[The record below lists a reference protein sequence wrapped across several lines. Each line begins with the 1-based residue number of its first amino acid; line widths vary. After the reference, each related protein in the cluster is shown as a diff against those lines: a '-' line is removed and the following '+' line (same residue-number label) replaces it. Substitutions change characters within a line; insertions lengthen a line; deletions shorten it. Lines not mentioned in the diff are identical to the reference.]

1 MSVRAWGGK
10 RARSRSSRRDHDH
23 QGPGTDRAATKLT
36 DLIGNTPLL
45 RINCLSEATGIEIWA
60 KCEFLN
66 PGGSIKDR
74 IALQIVREA
83 ETAGL
88 IAPDTTPRCRV
99 FEGTSGSTGISLAMV
114 ARAMGYD
121 AEIVLPD
128 DTAVEKA
135 QLIENMGATVVKV
148 RPVSI
153 SNRAHYVNVARD
165 RARQFTAQQGEGRAR
180 GLFVDQFESP
190 MNWRTHYGTT
200 GPEIWAQTAGRVRFF
215 VAGAGTGGTMAGV
228 GKFLK
233 TRDERVQL
241 VVADPPGSGLFNKV
255 KHGVLFSDTEVEG
268 KRRRHQVD
276 TVVEGIGSNRMTG
289 NLEEIMDVVDDAIKV
304 TDAEAIRMSRKI
316 LEEEGLFLGSSS
328 AVNLVASHKLAQAL
342 SADREATGAETPGWI
357 VTILCDSGHRHL
369 SKFWNDPFLA
379 RHGFLDSPPSLS

>member
-1 MSVRAWGGK
+1 MSVRAWGGYSSVAVGVLVALGVGSVVVELVVRPFRK

-121 AEIVLPD
+121 AGRG
-128 DTAVEKA
+128 DT
-135 QLIENMGATVVKV
+135 QRSFCRTTRRSR
-148 RPVSI
+148 RP
-153 SNRAHYVNVARD
+153 N
-165 RARQFTAQQGEGRAR
+165 
-180 GLFVDQFESP
+180 
-190 MNWRTHYGTT
+190 
-200 GPEIWAQTAGRVRFF
+200 
-215 VAGAGTGGTMAGV
+215 
-228 GKFLK
+228 
-233 TRDERVQL
+233 
-241 VVADPPGSGLFNKV
+241 
-255 KHGVLFSDTEVEG
+255 
-268 KRRRHQVD
+268 
-276 TVVEGIGSNRMTG
+276 
-289 NLEEIMDVVDDAIKV
+289 
-304 TDAEAIRMSRKI
+304 
-316 LEEEGLFLGSSS
+316 
-328 AVNLVASHKLAQAL
+328 
-342 SADREATGAETPGWI
+342 
-357 VTILCDSGHRHL
+357 
-369 SKFWNDPFLA
+369 
-379 RHGFLDSPPSLS
+379 

>member
-1 MSVRAWGGK
+1 MTDPGSSHTVLE
-10 RARSRSSRRDHDH
+10 SRRS
-23 QGPGTDRAATKLT
+23 T
-36 DLIGNTPLL
+36 
-45 RINCLSEATGIEIWA
+45 
-60 KCEFLN
+60 
-66 PGGSIKDR
+66 KDR

-83 ETAGL
+83 ETAGWN
-88 IAPDTTPRCRV
+88 APDTTPRCRV
-99 FEGTSGSTGISLAMV
+99 FEGTSGRTGISLAMV

-121 AEIVLPD
+121 AGRCFSSPPRIALPD

-165 RARQFTAQQGEGRAR
+165 RARQFAAQQGEGGGAR
-180 GLFVDQFESP
+180 GLFADQFESP
-190 MNWRTHYGTT
+190 MNWRTHYRTT
-200 GPEIWAQTAGRVRFF
+200 GPEIWAQTAGRV

-241 VVADPPGSGLFNKV
+241 VVADPPPGSGLFNKV

-276 TVVEGIGSNRMTG
+276 TVVEGIGSNWMTG

-304 TDAEAIRMSRKI
+304 TDAEAISMSRKI
-316 LEEEGLFLGSSS
+316 LEQEGLFLGSSS
-328 AVNLVASHKLAQAL
+328 EVNLVASHKLALAL
-342 SADREATGAETPGWI
+342 NADREATGAETPGWI
-357 VTILCDSGHRHL
+357 CDSSHRHL

>member
-1 MSVRAWGGK
+1 M
-10 RARSRSSRRDHDH
+10 
-23 QGPGTDRAATKLT
+23 
-36 DLIGNTPLL
+36 
-45 RINCLSEATGIEIWA
+45 
-60 KCEFLN
+60 
-66 PGGSIKDR
+66 
-74 IALQIVREA
+74 
-83 ETAGL
+83 
-88 IAPDTTPRCRV
+88 
-99 FEGTSGSTGISLAMV
+99 
-114 ARAMGYD
+114 
-121 AEIVLPD
+121 PD

>member
-1 MSVRAWGGK
+1 MTDPGSSHTVLE
-10 RARSRSSRRDHDH
+10 SRRVD
-23 QGPGTDRAATKLT
+23 QGPDRS
-36 DLIGNTPLL
+36 P
-45 RINCLSEATGIEIWA
+45 NCAGGRDGRVECAGHDAPLSE
-60 KCEFLN
+60 
-66 PGGSIKDR
+66 
-74 IALQIVREA
+74 IA
-83 ETAGL
+83 
-88 IAPDTTPRCRV
+88 
-99 FEGTSGSTGISLAMV
+99 
-114 ARAMGYD
+114 
-121 AEIVLPD
+121 LPD

-165 RARQFTAQQGEGRAR
+165 RARQFAAQQGEGGGAR
-180 GLFVDQFESP
+180 GLFADQFESP
-190 MNWRTHYGTT
+190 MNWRTHYRTT
-200 GPEIWAQTAGRVRFF
+200 GPEIWAQTAGRV

-241 VVADPPGSGLFNKV
+241 VV

-276 TVVEGIGSNRMTG
+276 TVVEGIGSNWMTG

-304 TDAEAIRMSRKI
+304 TDAEAISMSRKI
-316 LEEEGLFLGSSS
+316 LEQEGLFLGSSS
-328 AVNLVASHKLAQAL
+328 EVNLVASHKLALAL
-342 SADREATGAETPGWI
+342 NADREATGAETPGWI
-357 VTILCDSGHRHL
+357 CDSGHRHL